1 MSRED
6 PRVKRTRKLIQQA
19 FFELLAEKSFHQISV
34 QDIAER
40 ATVNRAT
47 FYAHFEDKYE
57 LYDQFVREWFQDAL
71 KGKVASASPVTA
83 ETLGLLTLATLDA
96 LASVH
101 DHCSQPGKDLQPV
114 FEARA
119 QQELK
124 EFIIGWLGASHAFGG
139 NQQKL
144 DTSASV
150 LSWAIFGAA
159 LEWSR
164 SQPRISA
171 KQMANQILAAVSG
184 GLPGPSA
191 PATKQRAVAAVA

>member
-1 MSRED
+1 MNRDD

-40 ATVNRAT
+40 ATVNRTT

-57 LYDQFVREWFQDAL
+57 LYDQFVGDWFQEAV
-71 KGKVASASPVTA
+71 GSKVTSESPWSQKSLRLVI
-83 ETLGLLTLATLDA
+83 LATLEA
-96 LASVH
+96 LAAAH
-101 DHCSQPGKDLQPV
+101 DHCRPTDRDLAPV

-124 EFIIGWLGASHAFGG
+124 AILLGWLAASRSDGSRPTETAA
-139 NQQKL
+139 
-144 DTSASV
+144 TV
-150 LSWAIFGAA
+150 MSWAIFGAA

-164 SQPRISA
+164 TEPRTPAKEMASQIFE
-171 KQMANQILAAVSG
+171 AVST
-184 GLPGPSA
+184 GLPRPSE
-191 PATKQRAVAAVA
+191 PVERRPRAAMALA